1 MPVLNLQ
8 QTWFDF
14 QSHHL
19 PVHDLGSVSYLQ
31 CLPEYSLKYKDSGN
45 SIGRELREL
54 GVYKTFGRYGGEKVR
69 VCPSVKICCHICG
82 PKSAIFFLLQH
93 SGLIQV
99 SKPLLIIT
107 VALCAGPGPRMG
119 RKSTGSQA
127 CHHCLRKRL
136 ASGPFFLLNLISHC
150 SRRELRGS
158 VECGYWTL
166 VPETQVKPGRR
177 WETIVTTIYICI
189 PPAPDFS
196 HLFHEDIN
204 NTGFLESYLD

>member
-1 MPVLNLQ
+1 MFTKPLEDLEERKSESALQ
-8 QTWFDF
+8 LRFVVVSVV
-14 QSHHL
+14 QSQQFSSCCNTQDWL
-19 PVHDLGSVSYLQ
+19 RSVSHYWSSQ
-31 CLPEYSLKYKDSGN
+31 W
-45 SIGRELREL
+45 
-54 GVYKTFGRYGGEKVR
+54 
-69 VCPSVKICCHICG
+69 PSVQDQDQG
-82 PKSAIFFLLQH
+82 WA
-93 SGLIQV
+93 
-99 SKPLLIIT
+99 
-107 VALCAGPGPRMG
+107 
-119 RKSTGSQA
+119 GSQA

-204 NTGFLESYLD
+204 NTGLLESYLD